1 MKKQSK
7 RISLGIDKKLI
18 FLVMVVSIVT
28 ITTSAYLSFNSASE
42 VLQERM
48 GDRLT
53 SESTL
58 RGDSILSIIHT
69 RIKETQVLSTDPM
82 IRNLVTELNQNPY
95 GSESY
100 QSSLKEKRIDFLI
113 QIQAFQELVGFSI
126 GFEDVKIIGKDG
138 GVYFSLVKLE
148 TTDNFSDD
156 PKFLRGLKQ
165 PFAVFEPAD
174 NGGSKMIVVTP
185 IFGDEKGAEPIGVI
199 IAKMRTAEINQVL
212 LNRSGLGETGEVYLV
227 NEDFLMI
234 TESRFIENAPFNQIV
249 DTFPV
254 RECFEKGNKVSGI
267 YPDYRGVSIFGFSY
281 CAPDLG
287 FVLLAEIDESE
298 TTQPVLD
305 LQDRIFLTGVIITI
319 VMAAAAFFMA
329 KLLSRPII
337 KLQEATDEIAKGNY
351 DIRTNIK
358 TRDEIGHLSA
368 SFDMMAQKLKESI
381 ITIKQKEDVIKQQED
396 ILLNFSDQSEN
407 GCVCL
412 VDIKDSTRIT
422 STMNDSETGHLYSTF
437 LNSMGAIVQNFKGTI
452 IKNIGDALLFYFP
465 NTHTHNIES
474 FKNVIDCCLTMCS
487 SHDQIS
493 KKLDEHG
500 LPSVDYKISATYGP
514 VRIASTSTSAVND
527 IFGSTVNRCAKIN
540 GIAPR
545 NGLIIGEGF
554 YDAVKSIEQYS
565 FKKMDNTLP
574 GDDQGYVVYTVERK
588 KIFFSEI

>member
-1 MKKQSK
+1 MKKRSE

-28 ITTSAYLSFNSASE
+28 IAASAYLSFNSASE
-42 VLQERM
+42 VLEERM
-48 GDRLT
+48 GDQLT

-58 RGDSILSIIHT
+58 RGNSILSIIHT
-69 RIKETQVLSTDPM
+69 RIKETQVIATDPM

-95 GSESY
+95 GSETYRSA
-100 QSSLKEKRIDFLI
+100 LKEKRIDFLI

-138 GVYFSLVKLE
+138 GVFFSLVKLE
-148 TTDNFSDD
+148 TTDNFSND
-156 PKFLRGLKQ
+156 PKFLRGLIQ
-165 PFAVFEPAD
+165 PFAVFEPAE

-185 IFGDEKGAEPIGVI
+185 IFSGEKGGEPIGVI
-199 IAKMRTAEINQVL
+199 IAKMRTEEINQIL

-227 NEDFLMI
+227 NEDYLMMS
-234 TESRFIENAPFNQIV
+234 ESRFIENAPFNQVV
-249 DTFPV
+249 DTYPV
-254 RECFEKGNKVSGI
+254 RECFENGNKVSGI
-267 YPDYRGVSIFGFSY
+267 YPDYRGVSILGFSY

-298 TTQPVLD
+298 TLQPVSV

-319 VMAAAAFFMA
+319 VMAIAAFFMA
-329 KLLSRPII
+329 KLFSKPIV

-351 DIRTNIK
+351 DIRTNIN
-358 TRDEIGHLSA
+358 TRDEIGQLSK
-368 SFDMMAQKLKESI
+368 SFDLMAQKLKESI

-412 VDIKDSTRIT
+412 IDIKDSTRIT
-422 STMNDSETGHLYSTF
+422 STMNDTETGNLYSTF
-437 LNSMGAIVQNFKGTI
+437 LNSMGAIVNDFHGTV

-465 NTHTHNIES
+465 NTNPRNIES
-474 FKNVIDCCLTMCS
+474 FKNVIECCLTMCE
-487 SHDQIS
+487 SHD
-493 KKLDEHG
+493 KVTKRLYEHG

-540 GIAPR
+540 GLAPR
-545 NGLIIGEGF
+545 NGLLIGEAF
-554 YDAVKSIEQYS
+554 YNAAKSLDEYS
-565 FKKMDNTLP
+565 FNKMDKGISDT
-574 GDDQGYVVYTVERK
+574 DQEYVKYIVSRK
-588 KIFFSEI
+588 

>member
-1 MKKQSK
+1 MKKQSN

-18 FLVMVVSIVT
+18 FLVMVVSIIT
-28 ITTSAYLSFNSASE
+28 ITASAYLSFNSASD

-53 SESTL
+53 SESTI

-69 RIKETQVLSTDPM
+69 RIKETQIISTDPM
-82 IRNLVTELNQNPY
+82 IRNLVTELNQQPY
-95 GSESY
+95 GTEPY
-100 QSSLKEKRIDFLI
+100 YSSLQEKRIDFLI

-138 GVYFSLVKLE
+138 GVFFSLVKLK
-148 TTDNFSDD
+148 TSDNFLDD
-156 PKFLRGLKQ
+156 PKFQRGLIQ
-165 PFAVFEPAD
+165 PFAVFEPAE
-174 NGGSKMIVVTP
+174 NGGTKMIVVTP
-185 IFGDEKGAEPIGVI
+185 IFSGEKGTEPIGVI
-199 IAKMRTAEINQVL
+199 IAKMRTGEINQIL

-234 TESRFIENAPFNQIV
+234 SESRFIENAPFNQIV
-249 DTFPV
+249 DTHPV
-254 RECFEKGNKVSGI
+254 RECFENGQKIGGI
-267 YPDYRGVSIFGFSY
+267 YPDYRGVTIFGFSY

-298 TTQPVLD
+298 TLQPVSV
-305 LQDRIFLTGVIITI
+305 LQDRIFLTGIIITI
-319 VMAAAAFFMA
+319 VMAIAAFFVA
-329 KLLSRPII
+329 KLFSRPII
-337 KLQEATDEIAKGNY
+337 KLQEATDEIANGNY
-351 DIRTNIK
+351 DIRTNIN
-358 TRDEIGHLSA
+358 THDEIGQLSA
-368 SFDMMAQKLKESI
+368 SFDIMAQKLKESL

-412 VDIKDSTRIT
+412 IDIKDSTRIT

-437 LNSMGAIVQNFKGTI
+437 LNSMGAIVKDFDGTV

-465 NTHTHNIES
+465 KINPHDVDS
-474 FKNVIDCCLTMCS
+474 FKKVIECCLTMCD
-487 SHDQIS
+487 SHDKVS
-493 KKLDEHG
+493 KKLYEHG

-540 GIAPR
+540 GLSPR
-545 NGLIIGEGF
+545 NGLLIGEAF
-554 YDAVKSIEQYS
+554 YDAVKSIEDYS
-565 FKKMDNTLP
+565 FEKMDQAMPDNE
-574 GDDQGYVVYTVERK
+574 QRYVVYTVSRK
-588 KIFFSEI
+588 QK